1 MASRPQ
7 TGAYAPPVDVTLQR
21 SGGTV
26 SARPPD
32 GGDGGD
38 GVEAVL
44 SRPAEASADAPVPA
58 LPTATRDGRRTLL
71 AVARELTETFDRA
84 TILSRIVRSANRV
97 LGTDLAVI
105 SMREGTLFRP
115 VAWDGLPTD
124 SEPLGAVP
132 VDAPFIEA
140 LLRGERWSCSTTSR
154 APDGLDLVG
163 WSANQAHAFVP
174 LLHDGRAIGFLE
186 AARRESHVWSEEELM
201 LLEMTATQAAIAIH
215 NSEVVAESERWAAQ
229 LAVVQASI
237 SRLNR
242 LNTVESVGRA
252 IVEETRSVVD
262 YHNCRLYLLVPPDRL
277 EPIAF
282 RGNVGTYTDI
292 TADVLRMQVGEGLTG
307 WAVQHDR
314 PLLVDNAAADP
325 RGVRIA
331 GTDDIDESMI
341 AVPMHFDD
349 RVIGVLTL
357 SKLGLRQF
365 DERDLR
371 LMKVLA
377 DAAGSAIESA
387 RAFEELRRRERE
399 MRSLLALTSE
409 VAQTLDPFKVAD
421 RIASHVAPALQADLV
436 AISLWERERDCV
448 RTLGAYPRDGE
459 RDTDHPLGDYPET
472 RRVLLDQMPRVN
484 VVGEPEADPAQVRAI
499 RRMGMAANLTVPLV
513 AKGESLGI
521 VEICTRE
528 PRAFDEDEIRFA
540 TTMANEAAMAL
551 ENARL
556 YAAARELAD
565 RDPLTNFYNH
575 RYLYERLGEEL
586 LRARRARR
594 PVALLMLDLD
604 DFKLVN
610 DTLGHQVGDQVL
622 RWAADVIRSTLRTSD
637 VPARY
642 GGDEFAVILPDADP
656 TMAAAAAQRIV
667 AAFAA
672 GACHVADRSP
682 VPVGASVG
690 IAAFPADGR
699 MVGDLIAAADEDLY
713 RAKRMVSQLGDVTDP
728 GTAMPAREAIHAA
741 TAVPRRRAR
750 PAAASVPT
758 STTT

>member
-1 MASRPQ
+1 M
-7 TGAYAPPVDVTLQR
+7 DVSLHRT
-21 SGGTV
+21 
-26 SARPPD
+26 ARAVPARHAD
-32 GGDGGD
+32 GGDGRA
-38 GVEAVL
+38 AVVPPVPL
-44 SRPAEASADAPVPA
+44 APVDAAPHDAATDHDHGREDDPGNERGLLPA
-58 LPTATRDGRRTLL
+58 TPDERLRTLL
-71 AVARELTETFDRA
+71 QVARELTETVDRA
-84 TILSRIVRSANRV
+84 TILATIVRSVNRV

-105 SMREGTLFRP
+105 SMREETVLRP
-115 VAWDGLPTD
+115 VAWDGLPIE
-124 SEPLGAVP
+124 SEPLKAAP
-132 VDAPFIEA
+132 TDAPFVEA
-140 LLRGERWSCSTTSR
+140 LLHGEKWTCSSSDRT
-154 APDGLDLVG
+154 PGGLDLVA
-163 WSANQAHAFVP
+163 WSGYQAHALVP

-186 AARRESHVWSEEELM
+186 AARHQSHAWTEEELM
-201 LLEMTATQAAIAIH
+201 LLEMTASQAAVAIH

-229 LAVVQASI
+229 LSVVQASI

-262 YHNCRLYLLVPPDRL
+262 YHNCRLYLLAPPDTL

-282 RGNVGTYTDI
+282 RGEVGTYTDI

-387 RAFEELRRRERE
+387 RAFEELHRRERE
-399 MRSLLALTSE
+399 MRSLLDLTSE
-409 VAQTLDPFKVAD
+409 VAQTLDQFKVAD
-421 RIASHVAPALQADLV
+421 RIALHVAPALQADLV

-448 RTLGAYPRDGE
+448 RTLGAYPRDDE
-459 RDTDHPLGDYPET
+459 RDTNYALGDFPET
-472 RRVLLDQMPRVN
+472 RHVLADQAPSVN
-484 VVGEPEADPAQVRAI
+484 VVGQPEADPAEVRMLRA
-499 RRMGMAANLTVPLV
+499 MGMAASLMVPLV

-521 VEICTRE
+521 IEICTRE
-528 PRAFDEDEIRFA
+528 PRAFDEDAVRFA

-575 RYLYERLGEEL
+575 RYLYDRLGEEL

-594 PVALLMLDLD
+594 TVALLMLDLD

-622 RWAADVIRSTLRTSD
+622 RWAADLIRSTLRASD

-642 GGDEFAVILPDADP
+642 GGDEFAVILPDADAE
-656 TMAAAAAQRIV
+656 MAAAAAQRIT

-672 GACHVADRSP
+672 EACHVADRAP
-682 VPVGASVG
+682 VPVGASIG
-690 IAAFPADGR
+690 IAAFPAGGR
-699 MVGDLIAAADEDLY
+699 TVGDLVAAADGDLY
-713 RAKRMVSQLGDVTDP
+713 RSKRTMSQLGDVDHAGP
-728 GTAMPAREAIHAA
+728 RLVPAPDADLGTALPHDPLSR
-741 TAVPRRRAR
+741 
-750 PAAASVPT
+750 AASRI
-758 STTT
+758 TT